1 MVGSIFLQRKIVQKE
16 RREKVQKAKK
26 IISILFIALLII
38 AGIFL
43 IVSYKGQKQ
52 VIDDRKDETK
62 ENIAIVE
69 ELESLFNEGVH
80 NKDNKNAKKI
90 DFLKFSQE
98 LLKRLNEKYNT
109 DKIVAYLDTGKEGI
123 QEIVAFNSNSDF
135 YDRRNING
143 DYDFSGTVFL
153 YKENEGLDDPYL
165 NLFGHSMKDKTR
177 LGKLLDYQ
185 TDLDLIKNAKLY
197 TEFGTYEY
205 ELTHIIHTNSVWYDK
220 YPTWEKDGFLEFI
233 ADSKSEGKVQKEL
246 YPLNEEAKYMLLN
259 TCFDDLGDEKLI
271 AVYELKTIKK

>member
-1 MVGSIFLQRKIVQKE
+1 MQK
-16 RREKVQKAKK
+16 VKK

-43 IVSYKGQKQ
+43 IVSYKGKKQ
-52 VIDDRKDETK
+52 VIDDRKDET
-62 ENIAIVE
+62 EVNIAIVE
-69 ELESLFNEGVH
+69 ELEAIFEGEH
-80 NKDNKNAKKI
+80 NSKNIQKKDNKNAKKI

-98 LLKRLNEKYNT
+98 FLKRLNEKYNT

-123 QEIVAFNSNSDF
+123 QEIVAYNSNSDF

-197 TEFGTYEY
+197 TEFGIYEY
-205 ELTHIIHTNSVWYDK
+205 KLTHIVEVNSNWYDK
-220 YPTWEKDGFLEFI
+220 YPTWEKEGFLDFI
-233 ADSKSEGKVQKEL
+233 EDSKEEEIFQKEL
-246 YPLNEEAKYMLLN
+246 SPLNEEAKYMLLN
-259 TCFDDLGDEKLI
+259 TCFDDLGNEKLI
-271 AVYELKTIKK
+271 AVYELIEIYK